1 MLYVV
6 SIRHITTATAVAAS
20 DGTRLSLFSAGA
32 RLCSSFLSSVPS
44 SSLSHLYKF
53 LLLLLLLLFLF
64 PRTTKVS
71 HSLHIPLKGFR

>member
-53 LLLLLLLLFLF
+53 LLLLLLLFLF